1 MRVRIIWLSL
11 LAFVLYLT
19 GCAPQ
24 IAAPAPQPTATT
36 APAAAPAE
44 SETSEGAM
52 VDVNETDAL
61 GQFLVDDKGMTLY
74 LFTKDTP
81 NTSDCY
87 DKCAENW
94 PPLLTTGDPVAG
106 DGVDGA
112 MLGTTARTDG
122 SMQVTYNGWPL
133 YYYIKDEKAGD
144 TVGQQVGDVWYVISP
159 TGEEVEG
166 N

>member
-1 MRVRIIWLSL
+1 MRVRIIYLSL

-19 GCAPQ
+19 GCASQ
-24 IAAPAPQPTATT
+24 TAAP

-52 VDVNETDAL
+52 VDVSKNDTL

-74 LFTKDTP
+74 LLTKDTP
-81 NTSDCY
+81 NTPTCY
-87 DKCAENW
+87 DKCAQNW
-94 PPLLTTGDPVAG
+94 PPLLTTGNPMAG
-106 DGVDGA
+106 DGVDA
-112 MLGTTARTDG
+112 TLLGTTARTDG

-133 YYYIKDEKAGD
+133 YHYSKDEKAGD
-144 TVGQQVGDVWYVISP
+144 TLGQLVGDVWYVISP
-159 TGEEVEG
+159 AGEEVEG